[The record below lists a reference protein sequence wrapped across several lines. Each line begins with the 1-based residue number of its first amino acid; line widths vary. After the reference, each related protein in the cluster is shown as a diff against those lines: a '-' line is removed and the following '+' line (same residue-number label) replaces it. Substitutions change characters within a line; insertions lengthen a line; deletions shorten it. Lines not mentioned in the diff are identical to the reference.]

1 MPDTS
6 QSQSSKIAKNQSNE
20 NLSLSISLSN
30 GVSASNVLDALDVAA
45 ERLSIVRYVFLVQ
58 IEDGI
63 ASASQRSSLEYA
75 DAVLM
80 GWPDRDNRDVVTPE
94 NSETIDK
101 INKNLQKMES
111 NIAEFSKFERASLI
125 DNMSEVLVEITE
137 CVANIRGVFQPDF
150 ALPTFEEIKR
160 VVQDEWNEEMGN
172 INPDKAN
179 VASSVI
185 DEAKA
190 DDAADASNAS
200 NASNANNTRNV
211 RNAFRTN

>member
-6 QSQSSKIAKNQSNE
+6 QSQSSKIAKNQSSE
-20 NLSLSISLSN
+20 DLSLSS
-30 GVSASNVLDALDVAA
+30 GVGASNVLDALDVAA

-125 DNMSEVLVEITE
+125 DNMSEVLVGITE

-185 DEAKA
+185 DEVKA
-190 DDAADASNAS
+190 DDAADAANA
-200 NASNANNTRNV
+200 
-211 RNAFRTN
+211 

>member
-6 QSQSSKIAKNQSNE
+6 QSQSSKIAKNQSSE
-20 NLSLSISLSN
+20 DLSLSN
-30 GVSASNVLDALDVAA
+30 GVGASNVLDALDVAA

-111 NIAEFSKFERASLI
+111 NIAEFSKFERTSLI

-185 DEAKA
+185 DEVKA
-190 DDAADASNAS
+190 DDAADAANA
-200 NASNANNTRNV
+200 
-211 RNAFRTN
+211 

>member
-20 NLSLSISLSN
+20 DLSLSISLSN
-30 GVSASNVLDALDVAA
+30 GVGASNVLDALDVAA

-185 DEAKA
+185 DEVKA
-190 DDAADASNAS
+190 DDAADAANA
-200 NASNANNTRNV
+200 
-211 RNAFRTN
+211 

>member
-20 NLSLSISLSN
+20 DLSLSN
-30 GVSASNVLDALDVAA
+30 GVGASNVLDALDVAA

-94 NSETIDK
+94 NSETINK

-185 DEAKA
+185 DEVKA
-190 DDAADASNAS
+190 DDAADAANA
-200 NASNANNTRNV
+200 
-211 RNAFRTN
+211 

>member
-20 NLSLSISLSN
+20 DLSLSN
-30 GVSASNVLDALDVAA
+30 GVGASHVLDALDVAA

-211 RNAFRTN
+211 RNASRTN

>member
-20 NLSLSISLSN
+20 DLSLSN
-30 GVSASNVLDALDVAA
+30 GVGASNVLDALDVAA

-94 NSETIDK
+94 NSETIDEV
-101 INKNLQKMES
+101 NKNLQKMES
-111 NIAEFSKFERASLI
+111 NIAEFSKLERASLI

-137 CVANIRGVFQPDF
+137 CVTNIRGVFQPDF

-179 VASSVI
+179 VASRVI
-185 DEAKA
+185 DEVKA
-190 DDAADASNAS
+190 DDAADAANA
-200 NASNANNTRNV
+200 
-211 RNAFRTN
+211 

>member
-20 NLSLSISLSN
+20 DLSLSISLSN
-30 GVSASNVLDALDVAA
+30 GVGASNVLDALDVAA

-94 NSETIDK
+94 NSETINK

-185 DEAKA
+185 DEVKA
-190 DDAADASNAS
+190 DDASDAANA
-200 NASNANNTRNV
+200 
-211 RNAFRTN
+211 

>member
-20 NLSLSISLSN
+20 DLSLSN
-30 GVSASNVLDALDVAA
+30 GVGASNVLDALDVAA

-80 GWPDRDNRDVVTPE
+80 GWPDGDNRDVVTPE

-111 NIAEFSKFERASLI
+111 NIAEFSKFERTSLI

-185 DEAKA
+185 DEVKA
-190 DDAADASNAS
+190 DDAADATNA
-200 NASNANNTRNV
+200 
-211 RNAFRTN
+211 

>member
-1 MPDTS
+1 MPDTSQS

-20 NLSLSISLSN
+20 DLSLSISLSN
-30 GVSASNVLDALDVAA
+30 GVGASNVLDALDVAA

-185 DEAKA
+185 DEVKA
-190 DDAADASNAS
+190 DDAADAANA
-200 NASNANNTRNV
+200 
-211 RNAFRTN
+211 

>member
-20 NLSLSISLSN
+20 DLSLSN
-30 GVSASNVLDALDVAA
+30 GVGASNVLDALDVAA

-200 NASNANNTRNV
+200 NANNANNTRNV

>member
-200 NASNANNTRNV
+200 NANNANNTRNV

>member
-20 NLSLSISLSN
+20 DLSLSN
-30 GVSASNVLDALDVAA
+30 GVGASNVLDALDVAA

-125 DNMSEVLVEITE
+125 DNMSEVLVGITE

-185 DEAKA
+185 DEVKA
-190 DDAADASNAS
+190 DDAADAANA
-200 NASNANNTRNV
+200 
-211 RNAFRTN
+211 

>member
-6 QSQSSKIAKNQSNE
+6 QLSKTHKERFNGFV
-20 NLSLSISLSN
+20 SISN
-30 GVSASNVLDALDVAA
+30 SNVFDALDIAA

-80 GWPDRDNRDVVTPE
+80 GWPDRDNRDVIMPDS
-94 NSETIDK
+94 NETVES
-101 INKNLQKMES
+101 INCNLQKMES
-111 NIAEFSKFERASLI
+111 NILEFSKLERAGLV
-125 DNMSEVLVEITE
+125 DNMSEVLVAITE

-150 ALPTFEEIKR
+150 PLPTFEEIKR

-179 VASSVI
+179 VASNVI
-185 DEAKA
+185 SEAKA
-190 DDAADASNAS
+190 DDEEDAKAQVND
-200 NASNANNTRNV
+200 
-211 RNAFRTN
+211 

>member
-20 NLSLSISLSN
+20 DLSLSN
-30 GVSASNVLDALDVAA
+30 GVGASNVLDALDVAA

-185 DEAKA
+185 DEVKA
-190 DDAADASNAS
+190 DDAADAANA
-200 NASNANNTRNV
+200 
-211 RNAFRTN
+211 

>member
-6 QSQSSKIAKNQSNE
+6 QSQSSKIAKNQSSE
-20 NLSLSISLSN
+20 DLSLSISLSN
-30 GVSASNVLDALDVAA
+30 GVGASNVLDALDVAA

-185 DEAKA
+185 DEVKA
-190 DDAADASNAS
+190 DDAADAANA
-200 NASNANNTRNV
+200 
-211 RNAFRTN
+211 

>member
-20 NLSLSISLSN
+20 DLSLSISLSN
-30 GVSASNVLDALDVAA
+30 GVGASNVLDALDVAA

-125 DNMSEVLVEITE
+125 DNMSEVLVGITE
-137 CVANIRGVFQPDF
+137 CVANVRGVFQPDF

-185 DEAKA
+185 DEVKA
-190 DDAADASNAS
+190 DDAADAANA
-200 NASNANNTRNV
+200 
-211 RNAFRTN
+211 